1 MKLNITLLLIFSMM
15 ALLVGYT
22 FYIFTS
28 NNFKL
33 LYAIIGGFVCWV
45 YFMFLFV
52 VQSNNVRKT
61 INYKTLSIVFL
72 FIHLIVMIIYLF
84 PDKKL
89 ETFVIIVLF
98 KVLSYLGFSYW
109 LLQKQESN

>member
-1 MKLNITLLLIFSMM
+1 MKLNNTLLLIFTMM
-15 ALLVGYT
+15 ALLVSYT
-22 FYIFTS
+22 FYIYTS

-52 VQSNNVRKT
+52 VQSQNVRKT

-84 PDKKL
+84 PDRKL
-89 ETFVIIVLF
+89 ETFIIIVFF
-98 KVLSYLGFSYW
+98 KLLTYLGFLYG